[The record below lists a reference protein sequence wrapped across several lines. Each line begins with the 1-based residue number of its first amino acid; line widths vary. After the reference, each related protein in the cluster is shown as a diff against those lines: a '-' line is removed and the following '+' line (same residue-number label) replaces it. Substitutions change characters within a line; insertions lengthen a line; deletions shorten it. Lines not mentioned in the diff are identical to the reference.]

1 LLAQTRNVRVCN
13 LLLTAELAFPLRR
26 LLGENV
32 AHVRMAGFEPAI
44 AFRAE
49 TLCSAALGFQL
60 RHDFLLFGL
69 ARSSVAFGW
78 AGGPAPV
85 AAKAL
90 DTRTL
95 DSFDRL

>member
-1 LLAQTRNVRVCN
+1 LNP
-13 LLLTAELAFPLRR
+13 PLPFARKRFAAPR
-26 LLGENV
+26 LVFSFG
-32 AHVRMAGFEPAI
+32 M
-44 AFRAE
+44 
-49 TLCSAALGFQL
+49 T
-60 RHDFLLFGL
+60 FLSLVP